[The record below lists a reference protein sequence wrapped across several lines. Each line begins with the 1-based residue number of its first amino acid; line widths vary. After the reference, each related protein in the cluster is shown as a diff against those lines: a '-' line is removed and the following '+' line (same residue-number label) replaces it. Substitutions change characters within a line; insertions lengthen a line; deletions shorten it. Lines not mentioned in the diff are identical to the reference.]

1 MPQEAA
7 DERGNFILPDARH
20 NDAVARVPQARIEK
34 VSVPR
39 EKRGIALPFQ
49 QNDNLLVLQTLSAN
63 IETNLSGRQPP
74 RLKQQ
79 ALPLKDVL
87 VENNQACARSGTYSG
102 AAYCSE

>member
-1 MPQEAA
+1 
-7 DERGNFILPDARH
+7 
-20 NDAVARVPQARIEK
+20 
-34 VSVPR
+34 
-39 EKRGIALPFQ
+39 
-49 QNDNLLVLQTLSAN
+49 
-63 IETNLSGRQPP
+63 LSGRQPP